1 MKIRWSSAGY
11 AGFFLGALL
20 GSAPAYALD
29 VKPGLW
35 EITTETI
42 AEAIKACL
50 TQENLDTDIS
60 DMKMPEG
67 IECTNDF
74 KEKSGKLIIMHF
86 VCTGHFNIEGDSRL
100 EVLSPESMTI
110 QSTSVM
116 KFGENERNV
125 NTQANYKWLS
135 NDCGDVKPIELRKD
149 SS

>member
-1 MKIRWSSAGY
+1 MKNRRASAGY
-11 AGFFLGALL
+11 AGLFLGVLL
-20 GSAPAYALD
+20 GSAPVYALD

-35 EITTETI
+35 EITTKAV
-42 AEAIKACL
+42 AEGIKACL
-50 TQENLDTDIS
+50 TQEILDTDIS

-67 IECTNDF
+67 IECSNDF
-74 KEKSGKLIIMHF
+74 KEKSGKLIVMHF
-86 VCTGHFNIEGDSRL
+86 VCTGDFNIEGDSRL
-100 EVLSPESMTI
+100 EVLGPESMTL

-125 NTQANYKWLS
+125 NTQAEYKWLS